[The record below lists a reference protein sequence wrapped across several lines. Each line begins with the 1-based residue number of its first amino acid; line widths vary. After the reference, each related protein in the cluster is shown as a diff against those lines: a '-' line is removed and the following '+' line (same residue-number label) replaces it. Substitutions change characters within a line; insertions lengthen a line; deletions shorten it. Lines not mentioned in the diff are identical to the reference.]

1 MSILLFA
8 VSAIMLGLAINGVR
22 PPLTQR
28 SAVVRPPWM
37 QVMIANELAPL
48 WLLVMSVVTA
58 VGLAVGVHSSPI
70 GRLGLVFAAATLILI
85 LIMIRRSV
93 RSLGE
98 MRSAVASVATVDRP
112 ALRWRSILVPYPYR
126 LRPGIERIDAIEYA
140 PSLLLDL
147 YRSTRERT
155 ARAPL
160 LMHIHG
166 GSWGGGHRRQ
176 QAQPLIQEMAA
187 RGWIVV
193 SVDYPFVPEA
203 TFPDQIVALHGGLRW
218 LRDNAHEYGIDPAAL
233 FVTGGS
239 AGAHLASLVAL
250 TDQASEWTLRRPD
263 EAPVA
268 GAAVMYGVYDLLDR
282 NGIRDFWPI
291 VTKALIKADPDV
303 EPEKFHRGSPIDHV
317 HRDAPP
323 FLVVHGANDSLVPI
337 HESEHFV
344 AALEA
349 VSSRP
354 VAFAALSGATHA
366 FDAVDSLRTQNVV
379 AGIAAFLE
387 SVHRTRSQ
395 PDPAESAD
403 SVESI
408 DPFDTMH
415 G

>member
-1 MSILLFA
+1 M
-8 VSAIMLGLAINGVR
+8 
-22 PPLTQR
+22 
-28 SAVVRPPWM
+28 
-37 QVMIANELAPL
+37 
-48 WLLVMSVVTA
+48 
-58 VGLAVGVHSSPI
+58 
-70 GRLGLVFAAATLILI
+70 
-85 LIMIRRSV
+85 
-93 RSLGE
+93 
-98 MRSAVASVATVDRP
+98 
-112 ALRWRSILVPYPYR
+112 
-126 LRPGIERIDAIEYA
+126 
-140 PSLLLDL
+140 
-147 YRSTRERT
+147 
-155 ARAPL
+155 

-176 QAQPLIQEMAA
+176 QAQPLIQEMAV

-218 LRDNAHEYGIDPAAL
+218 LRDNAHEYGIDRESL

-239 AGAHLASLVAL
+239 AGAHLASLIAL
-250 TDQASEWTLRRPD
+250 TDHASEWTLRRPG

-268 GAAVMYGVYDLLDR
+268 GAVVMYGVFDLLNR
-282 NGIRDFWPI
+282 HGVRDFWPV
-291 VTKALIKADPDV
+291 VTRSLIKADPDV

-349 VSSRP
+349 ESSRP
-354 VAFAALSGATHA
+354 VAFVALEGATHA

-387 SVHRTRSQ
+387 AIRRTRSS
-395 PDPAESAD
+395 PDSAEST
-403 SVESI
+403 
-408 DPFDTMH
+408 DPFDTMQ

>member
-1 MSILLFA
+1 
-8 VSAIMLGLAINGVR
+8 
-22 PPLTQR
+22 
-28 SAVVRPPWM
+28 M

-58 VGLAVGVHSSPI
+58 VGLVAGVQSEPI
-70 GRLGLVFAAATLILI
+70 GRLGLGFAAVTLFLI
-85 LIMIRRSV
+85 LIMIGRSV

-98 MRSAVASVATVDRP
+98 MRSAVASFATVDTP
-112 ALRWRSILVPYPYR
+112 ALRWGSVVVPYPYR
-126 LRPGIERIDAIEYA
+126 LRPGIDRIDAIEYA
-140 PSLLLDL
+140 PSLFLDL
-147 YRSTRERT
+147 YRSTRERGT
-155 ARAPL
+155 PAPM

-166 GSWGGGHRRQ
+166 GSWGGGDRRQ
-176 QAQPLIQEMAA
+176 QAQPLIQEMAV

-203 TFPDQIVALHGGLRW
+203 TFPDQVVALHGGLRW
-218 LRDNAHEYGIDPAAL
+218 LRDNADVYGIDPGSL

-250 TDQASEWTLRRPD
+250 TDRASEWTLRRAD

-268 GAAVMYGVYDLLDR
+268 GVVVMYGVYDLLDR

-291 VTKALIKADPDV
+291 VTKSLIKADPDL

-323 FLVVHGANDSLVPI
+323 FLVVHGANDSLVPV

-344 AALEA
+344 SALEA
-349 VSSRP
+349 VSLRP
-354 VAFAALSGATHA
+354 VAFAELKGATHA
-366 FDAVDSLRTQNVV
+366 FDAVDSLRTQYVV

-387 SVHRTRSQ
+387 EIRRTRSS
-395 PDPAESAD
+395 PDSAEAADSAEST
-403 SVESI
+403 

>member
-1 MSILLFA
+1 MPILFSAFFA
-8 VSAIMLGLAINGVR
+8 IVLGLAVNGVR
-22 PPLTQR
+22 PPLMHR
-28 SAVVRPPWM
+28 SAIVRPPWM

-48 WLLVMSVVTA
+48 WLLVMCVVTA
-58 VGLAVGVHSSPI
+58 IGLAVGVQSDPI
-70 GRLGLVFAAATLILI
+70 GRLGLVFAAATLVLI
-85 LIMIRRSV
+85 VVMIGRSA

-98 MRSAVASVATVDRP
+98 MRAAVVSVASVAGPGV
-112 ALRWRSILVPYPYR
+112 RWRSVVVPYPYR
-126 LRPGIERIDAIEYA
+126 LRHGIERIDAIEYA
-140 PSLLLDL
+140 PSLFLDL
-147 YRSTRERT
+147 YRSTGDRT
-155 ARAPL
+155 VPAPM

-166 GSWGGGHRRQ
+166 GSWGGGDRRQ
-176 QAQPLIQEMAA
+176 QAQPLIQEMAH

-193 SVDYPFVPEA
+193 SVDYPFVPAA

-218 LRDNAHEYGIDPAAL
+218 LRDNADEYGIDPASM

-250 TDQASEWTLRRPD
+250 TDHASEWTLRRAD
-263 EAPVA
+263 ETPVA
-268 GAAVMYGVYDLLDR
+268 GAVVMYGVYDLLDR

-291 VTKALIKADPDV
+291 VTQALIKADPDL

-323 FLVVHGANDSLVPI
+323 FLVVHGANDSLVPV

-344 AALEA
+344 AVLDA
-349 VSSRP
+349 VSMRP
-354 VAFAALSGATHA
+354 VAFAPLGGATHA

-387 SVHRTRSQ
+387 AMRRTSSS
-395 PDPAESAD
+395 PDSAEST
-403 SVESI
+403 

>member
-1 MSILLFA
+1 MPILFFA
-8 VSAIMLGLAINGVR
+8 FSAIVLALAINGVR
-22 PPLTQR
+22 PPLTHR
-28 SAVVRPPWM
+28 SAIVRPPWM

-48 WLLVMSVVTA
+48 WFLVMSVGTA
-58 VGLAVGVHSSPI
+58 GGLAVGVQSSPI
-70 GRLGLVFAAATLILI
+70 GRLGLMLAAMTLILI
-85 LIMIRRSV
+85 VIMIGRSV

-98 MRSAVASVATVDRP
+98 MRSAVESVATVGRP
-112 ALRWRSILVPYPYR
+112 SLRWRSVLVPYPYR

-140 PSLLLDL
+140 PSLFLDL
-147 YRSTRERT
+147 YRSTRRPSVS
-155 ARAPL
+155 APL

-176 QAQPLIQEMAA
+176 QAQPLIQEMAD

-218 LRDNAHEYGIDPAAL
+218 LRDNASEYGIDPGSL

-250 TDQASEWTLRRPD
+250 TDRASEWTRRRPD
-263 EAPVA
+263 EASVA
-268 GAAVMYGVYDLLDR
+268 GAVVMYGVYDLLDR
-282 NGIRDFWPI
+282 NGIRDYWPV
-291 VTKALIKADPDV
+291 VTKALIKADPDL

-337 HESEHFV
+337 HESDHFV
-344 AALEA
+344 EALEA

-354 VAFAALSGATHA
+354 VAFAALGGATHS

-387 SVHRTRSQ
+387 SIRRTRS
-395 PDPAESAD
+395 SA
-403 SVESI
+403 
-408 DPFDTMH
+408 DPFDTTQR
-415 G
+415 